1 MAAIDNIRDSKC
13 RNIGEN
19 MRCTIENLNNKARKF
34 DDILFIQKAKQPGTI
49 QIVCKPGF
57 DEKEVEK
64 FTESLPLEVCFIIK
78 EAL

>member
-1 MAAIDNIRDSKC
+1 MK
-13 RNIGEN
+13 
-19 MRCTIENLNNKARKF
+19 CTIENLNNKARKF

-57 DEKEVEK
+57 DEKEVKK
-64 FTESLPLEVCFIIK
+64 FTENLPVDVCFIIK